1 VVLGDLQGK
10 RGRGCGRGSLRL
22 TAQRM
27 LPMTPTARP
36 AKGPGDHARRETM
49 IGNLK
54 VLLGGALVAL
64 VAFGVLGAGA
74 AVAVE
79 QFHCE
84 VEPCTLTLA
93 PDGTGATAH
102 QVLNIK
108 NAVESSSLTC
118 ESLSGDATS
127 AAKTTEELTFTNL
140 VYSNCKLAGVV
151 KFSIRMNSCHYLF
164 TSKTEPAG
172 GANGTGGGATIHIQC
187 ETEKHIEFENTGTG
201 CIFEVTPQTLRGAHY
216 HTIGFGTSKEITVEM
231 RIGAAVSGTTI
242 AVEVAKVGTGCVPKA
257 NVGDTL
263 SGEITTGNL
272 LITAEK
278 DNANKEMVG
287 AWWE

>member
-1 VVLGDLQGK
+1 
-10 RGRGCGRGSLRL
+10 
-22 TAQRM
+22 
-27 LPMTPTARP
+27 
-36 AKGPGDHARRETM
+36 M
-49 IGNLK
+49 IRNLK
-54 VLLGGALVAL
+54 VLLGGAVLAL
-64 VAFGVLGAGA
+64 GAFGVLGAGA
-74 AVAVE
+74 AHAVE

-84 VEPCTLTLA
+84 VSPCTLTLNT
-93 PDGTGATAH
+93 DGTSTTAH
-102 QVLNIK
+102 QVLIVK
-108 NAVESSSLTC
+108 NAAAETASTTC

-127 AAKTTEELTFTNL
+127 ATTTSEELTFTNL
-140 VYSNCKLAGVV
+140 VYNNCKVGGVT
-151 KFSIRMNSCHYLF
+151 KTNIRMNSCHYLF

-187 ETEKHIEFENTGTG
+187 ETAKHIEFENTGTG
-201 CIFEVTPQTLRGAHY
+201 CILEVTPQTLRGAHY
-216 HTIGFGTSKEITVEM
+216 HTIGSGTSREITVEM
-231 RIGAAVSGTTI
+231 RIGAAVSGTAI

-272 LITAEK
+272 LITGER